1 MLRTSAIDGK
11 GKGKLS
17 TDISSV
23 KSEQSKFKWTK
34 VKKELPLSKIEVRS
48 RCLFGL
54 SNWQKKKLQ
63 KLSVQ
68 ELKESNM
75 VWVPKGSNRTQG
87 KDDVHKE
94 NATQLKEKR
103 RSKRRSSNIRF
114 ASNHLNYW
122 SVHHPFDSQMPH
134 MPMSWNPSYN
144 LFGYL
149 SYFNFDP
156 WVPYEPLYQVGLK
169 SYYYAY

>member
-1 MLRTSAIDGK
+1 M
-11 GKGKLS
+11 
-17 TDISSV
+17 
-23 KSEQSKFKWTK
+23 
-34 VKKELPLSKIEVRS
+34 
-48 RCLFGL
+48 
-54 SNWQKKKLQ
+54 
-63 KLSVQ
+63 
-68 ELKESNM
+68 NM